1 MARTLSPQPM
11 VESTTAVVPPVARTS
26 HLNPSPPP
34 GTTATK
40 RFIRKTKHEQ
50 RQRSYHHN
58 VPIEHG
64 GGNNGD
70 LTMKSL
76 DLKKRNDYINGN
88 HRSSKRVDARTTQH
102 RADLLEEVADGK
114 IIEDDDEQ
122 HTNKQKHRIH
132 SECIEKDKLRTGERV
147 TLTTSSK
154 NSLRG
159 CIARFFFF
167 FLFSL
172 HTVTQCK
179 FLFFETDQVDLSL
192 MAWLRT
198 LNIPGIYDLTSTTEH
213 WRRDFSNGY
222 VVAQIL
228 NHYDSKRIQ
237 LRSFRNG
244 NSTIQKR
251 YR

>member
-1 MARTLSPQPM
+1 M

-76 DLKKRNDYINGN
+76 DLKKRNDYINCN

-102 RADLLEEVADGK
+102 RADLLEEVAEGK

-154 NSLRG
+154 NSLLV
-159 CIARFFFF
+159 F
-167 FLFSL
+167 FSL